1 MKQLSAVKKLGLPV
15 IILSVLVLTLIGGNQ
30 AFAANGLTL
39 STSYPGLTVKPGETI
54 RFTLEIENSG
64 LPSQSIKLATRS
76 IPEGWNSEFQG
87 GGREVHQVFVK
98 RGDYETVNYQVEV
111 PAETEEGTY
120 QIQVA
125 AQGGSVADIL
135 TLELQVSREA
145 QLASKLLAQYPELQG
160 PGSAVFTFKTDLVN
174 NSSQEQSYSLGAA
187 TPAGW
192 GVVFKPS
199 YENKQIASLSVEPGK
214 SQGLQIE
221 ITPPSNVKAGEY
233 KIPIRAI
240 SAEETI
246 ETELTVIITGNY
258 ELKLSTPT
266 GLLSFA
272 ATAGQEKAVAL
283 EVVNTGSADL
293 KDIKLSSWAPT
304 NWTVT
309 FEPDHIAVLPAG
321 ESQEVKAYVQP
332 DNKALAGDYVVQ
344 MTARAP
350 EATGQAEFRVSV
362 KTSTLWGIVGLVIIL
377 LLAVGLYRTF
387 KVYGR
392 R

>member
-160 PGSAVFTFKTDLVN
+160 PSSAVFTFKTDLVN

-362 KTSTLWGIVGLVIIL
+362 KTSTIWGIVGLVIIL

>member
-160 PGSAVFTFKTDLVN
+160 PSSAVFTFKTDLVN